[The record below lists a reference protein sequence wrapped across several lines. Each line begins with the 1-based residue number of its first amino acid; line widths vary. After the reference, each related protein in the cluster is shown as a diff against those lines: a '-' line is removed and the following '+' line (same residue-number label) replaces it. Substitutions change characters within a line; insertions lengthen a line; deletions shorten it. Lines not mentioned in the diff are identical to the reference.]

1 MHALLGLAASELMQ
15 HDSSLVAP
23 AIAHRVKAIKAIKKT
38 LASTPKASTFEE
50 GNALLATLL
59 CPDLPVG
66 GARRRHGRV
75 HDLRPRRPRR
85 GPSRCTSRTPA
96 SCSTT
101 SSATTNWSWSAPAWS
116 ACHSSIVPG
125 PRPPA
130 RPSSPSSRCGTREVE
145 RGYYDMLLQI
155 ADALLVSSYDG
166 ACDESCLPP
175 PHSISLSSPSADIL
189 SPPAY
194 KAIAQHYSWWMQLP
208 HEKFQQVVDPNSQV
222 FVLLAAHWISIKQI
236 MVTITRVERT
246 FQTEGQPQ
254 QQPQPGAS
262 PGADRD
268 VDLGIVRW
276 LKYLNRELDPEYL
289 PFNQWPLWVEAELDR
304 DPAAFGGR

>member
-50 GNALLATLL
+50 GNALLATCYALTFQSVAL
-59 CPDLPVG
+59 DDGMAEYMTFVRGVLVVAIQMYVEDARFLFHDFLGDDQLELVRPSMERLPLID
-66 GARRRHGRV
+66 R
-75 HDLRPRRPRR
+75 
-85 GPSRCTSRTPA
+85 
-96 SCSTT
+96 
-101 SSATTNWSWSAPAWS
+101 AWS
-116 ACHSSIVPG
+116 EA
-125 PRPPA
+125 A
-130 RPSSPSSRCGTREVE
+130 RSAVLALEPLCTREVE